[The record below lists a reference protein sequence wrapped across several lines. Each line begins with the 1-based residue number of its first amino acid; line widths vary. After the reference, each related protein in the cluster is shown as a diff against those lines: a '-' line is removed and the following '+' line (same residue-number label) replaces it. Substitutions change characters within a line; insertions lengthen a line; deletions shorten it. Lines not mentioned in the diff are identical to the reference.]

1 MSAAKQS
8 GFTLLEILMVLAIF
22 AIAAGV
28 VIMVLPSDNSQI
40 QRAEQMKTVMEYAS
54 ERAVLEGKP
63 LGLSLTAGAY
73 RFVVLGGTLP
83 LIPQTREP
91 QWEEIESSRMPVSGE
106 LAENETLSLSP
117 LALNKSINRPPQ
129 IVFMPDGTLSVFE
142 LSFTSSASEPACCS
156 IISEGRLPLIL
167 HVRRSEK

>member
-40 QRAEQMKTVMEYAS
+40 QRAEQMKTVMEYAA

-73 RFVVLGGTLP
+73 QFVVLGGTLT
-83 LIPQTREP
+83 LIPLTREP
-91 QWEEIESSRMPVSGE
+91 QWQEIESSRMPVSGE
-106 LAENETLSLSP
+106 FAENETLSLSP
-117 LALNKSINRPPQ
+117 LSLNKSINRPPQ

-142 LSFTSSASEPACCS
+142 LSFSSSASEPACCS
-156 IISEGRLPLIL
+156 IISEGRLPLIFN
-167 HVRRSEK
+167 VRRSGK

>member
-28 VIMVLPSDNSQI
+28 VVMVLPSDNAQL
-40 QRAEQMKTVMEYAS
+40 QRAEKMKAMMEYAS

-63 LGLSLTAGAY
+63 LGLSLTGSAY
-73 RFVVLGGTLP
+73 RFVILGNALP
-83 LIPQTREP
+83 LIPDAREP
-91 QWEEIESSRMPVSGE
+91 QWAEIDSARMPLTGE
-106 LAENETLSLSP
+106 FTEEETLSLTP
-117 LALNKSINRPPQ
+117 MPLNKSVSRPPQ

-142 LSFTSSASEPACCS
+142 LSYAPSASEPACCS
-156 IISEGRLPLIL
+156 IISEGRLPLIFT
-167 HVRRSEK
+167 VKRPEK